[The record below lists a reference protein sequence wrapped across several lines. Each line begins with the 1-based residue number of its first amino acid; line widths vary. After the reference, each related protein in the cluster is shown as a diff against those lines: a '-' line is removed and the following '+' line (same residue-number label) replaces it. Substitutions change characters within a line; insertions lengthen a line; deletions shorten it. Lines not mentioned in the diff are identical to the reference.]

1 MEAHN
6 DMNPKN
12 IDDIEKMEQHTEQ
25 DSSTESDSSI
35 KIKRS
40 KKLSKKE
47 EKGLSNELEAVRLQY
62 EELNDKYLRL
72 FSEFDN
78 FRKRTLKEKIELS
91 KTASEDIITVLLPV
105 IDDFERALQ
114 AAEASE
120 ETKQQ
125 FEGVALIYSKLKKS
139 LQQKGLEEV
148 EAQGLAFDTDY
159 HEAMSQIPAQHEEQ
173 KGKVIDVIEKG
184 YSLNGKIIRFA
195 KVIVAV

>member
-12 IDDIEKMEQHTEQ
+12 MDDIEKMEQHTEQ

-35 KIKRS
+35 KIKRG

-105 IDDFERALQ
+105 IDDFERALL
-114 AAEASE
+114 AAEVSE

-125 FEGVALIYSKLKKS
+125 FEGVALIYNKLKKS

>member
-12 IDDIEKMEQHTEQ
+12 MDDIEKMEQQIEQ

-35 KIKRS
+35 KIKRG

-125 FEGVALIYSKLKKS
+125 FEGVALIYNKLKKS

>member
-12 IDDIEKMEQHTEQ
+12 MDDIEKMEQHTEQ
-25 DSSTESDSSI
+25 DSSTESGSGI
-35 KIKRS
+35 KIKKG

-105 IDDFERALQ
+105 IDDFERALL

-125 FEGVALIYSKLKKS
+125 FEGVTLIYNKLKKS

-159 HEAMSQIPAQHEEQ
+159 HEAMSQIPAQQEEQ

>member
-12 IDDIEKMEQHTEQ
+12 MDDIEKIEQHTEQ

-35 KIKRS
+35 KIKRG

-105 IDDFERALQ
+105 IDDFERALL
-114 AAEASE
+114 AAEVSE

-125 FEGVALIYSKLKKS
+125 FEGVALIYNKLKKS